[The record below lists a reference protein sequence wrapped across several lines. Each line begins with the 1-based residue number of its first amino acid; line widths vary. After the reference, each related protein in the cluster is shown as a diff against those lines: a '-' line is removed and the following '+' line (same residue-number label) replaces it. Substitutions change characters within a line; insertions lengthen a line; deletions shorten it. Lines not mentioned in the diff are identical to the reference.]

1 MQHSATKLASHT
13 LRRRTSSYNGIDRR
27 VPYTTSESPDLRARE
42 TLMDAHV
49 VLTETLA
56 QVNNLGMWLYQQKLS
71 KEHEQLRNIAFGLQR
86 SRGYMQKSLS
96 IVEFTG
102 KQDRRLDI
110 A

>member
-1 MQHSATKLASHT
+1 MAHSSSLTSRVSRRHT
-13 LRRRTSSYNGIDRR
+13 AAYNGVDRR